1 MKILMVNKFLYPV
14 GGAEQYMFSIANE
27 LEKEGHEIQFFG
39 TDSKKNIVR
48 NDWNILTKSYEDQ
61 ILFNPFSLI
70 YSKNAKMKML
80 NLLSLYKPDIVHMNN
95 ISFHLTSSIIDAC
108 KEKNIPVI
116 MTIHDPQLVCCNHMF
131 YRYEDKKVCTECLD
145 GNFKHCLEHKCLHGS
160 YLKSYLAY
168 RESQLTHNLKK
179 YDYVSY
185 FIVPSLFLKNKL
197 VDGGY
202 DKNKLICLHN
212 PIPNSLKK
220 IISKKDDYILYYG
233 RISQEKGIEILIDNL
248 PKDIN
253 LIIAGKGPLEDKVKN
268 KSNINYVGF
277 KTGDELNNLI
287 SKAKL
292 TVYPSIWYENC
303 PLSIV
308 ESIYLGTPVVATNQG
323 GIPELVKDNVTG
335 LLFDINNPKD
345 LSIKIKQLFYSTD
358 YDCYVKNC
366 LCDKQINIRDYCSTL
381 SSIYERC
388 ILNEKN
394 N

>member
-1 MKILMVNKFLYPV
+1 M
-14 GGAEQYMFSIANE
+14 
-27 LEKEGHEIQFFG
+27 
-39 TDSKKNIVR
+39 
-48 NDWNILTKSYEDQ
+48 
-61 ILFNPFSLI
+61 
-70 YSKNAKMKML
+70 
-80 NLLSLYKPDIVHMNN
+80 
-95 ISFHLTSSIIDAC
+95 
-108 KEKNIPVI
+108 
-116 MTIHDPQLVCCNHMF
+116 
-131 YRYEDKKVCTECLD
+131 
-145 GNFKHCLEHKCLHGS
+145 
-160 YLKSYLAY
+160 
-168 RESQLTHNLKK
+168 
-179 YDYVSY
+179 
-185 FIVPSLFLKNKL
+185 
-197 VDGGY
+197 
-202 DKNKLICLHN
+202 HN